1 MAAGLQA
8 DLHTVRQHG
17 GVGAGG
23 GELPLLQEVLA
34 QKGGGP
40 LLDQDLPGPILDGQ
54 VAPAGQEEPGGA
66 EGTEMLGVR

>member
-1 MAAGLQA
+1 M
-8 DLHTVRQHG
+8 
-17 GVGAGG
+17 AGG

-66 EGTEMLGVR
+66 EGTECWG